1 MEKMRRRLQV
11 HAYDQN
17 GHRAEFAREV
27 ENGLTASPK
36 RLPCRYFHD
45 QQGSAL
51 FEEICALP
59 EYYLTR
65 TERQILC
72 ENADEIA
79 RLFPDEI
86 ALVELGSGSAA
97 KTRLL
102 IEAFL
107 RRHATLRYLPIDISP
122 TILEESSLE

>member
-1 MEKMRRRLQV
+1 MERMTPRLQV

-27 ENGLTASPK
+27 ENGLTCSPK
-36 RLPCRYFHD
+36 RLPCRYFYD
-45 QQGSAL
+45 EEGSLL
-51 FEEICALP
+51 FEEICGLP

-79 RLFPDEI
+79 QLFPEEI

-102 IEAFL
+102 IEDFL
-107 RRHATLRYLPIDISP
+107 SRNGT
-122 TILEESSLE
+122 

>member
-27 ENGLTASPK
+27 ENGLTTSPK
-36 RLPCRYFHD
+36 RLPCRYFYD
-45 QQGSAL
+45 AAGSAL

-65 TERQILC
+65 AEQEILD
-72 ENADEIA
+72 AHASEIVA
-79 RLFPDEI
+79 GCPSQGA
-86 ALVELGSGSAA
+86 ALVELGSGSAK
-97 KTRLL
+97 KTRTL
-102 IEAFL
+102 IDAAL
-107 RRHATLRYLPIDISP
+107 ARHAPLRYVPIDISR
-122 TILEESSLE
+122 